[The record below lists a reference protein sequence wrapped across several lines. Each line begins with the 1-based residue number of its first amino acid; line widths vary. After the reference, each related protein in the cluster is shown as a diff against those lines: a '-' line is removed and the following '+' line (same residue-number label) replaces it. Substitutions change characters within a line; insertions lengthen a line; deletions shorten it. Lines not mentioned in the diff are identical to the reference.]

1 MVRTNYKTSF
11 FLRKNVVNKNGES
24 GIFLR
29 LTVNKEAAQIST
41 KATCAVGDWDTDA
54 GKMRGKTK
62 KANQLNDF
70 LAEIRA
76 AILFHIQE
84 MERRDEIVTL
94 EKVKNAY
101 LGITARAETLMEIFK
116 KWLEN
121 AEKLVDVS
129 KSRETYRKYERGY
142 RRLQEFM
149 KETYNITDIALREL
163 SYEFIVDYESYLRRV
178 SKFGVNTTAK
188 FIQTLRM
195 IVLYAKNNGMI
206 FKDPFLNY
214 KVKKEEV
221 DRGYLTTD
229 ELDRIASKVIPVPR
243 LDHVRDMFL
252 FACFTGLAYI
262 DVANLMESDIKEA
275 FDGSKWI
282 MTHRQKTGVA
292 VNVPLLDYPLAIIEK
307 YKGQCPD
314 GHVLPIISN
323 QRTNSYLKE
332 LATVCGID
340 KNITFH
346 LARHTFAT
354 TVTLANGMPIETV
367 SKMLGHTNIKT
378 TQIYARITNEKI
390 RTDMQRLASALP
402 EIGNMTAEEINEAT
416 KKANPNKSQPSHP
429 DLL

>member
-1 MVRTNYKTSF
+1 MVRTNYRTSF
-11 FLRKNVVNKNGES
+11 FLRKNVVNKDGES

-29 LTVNKEAAQIST
+29 LTVNKEVVQITT
-41 KATCAVGDWDTDA
+41 KATCAAKDWDVASGT
-54 GKMRGKTK
+54 MRGKTK
-62 KANQLNDF
+62 KAQQLNGY
-70 LAEIRA
+70 LSEIRA
-76 AILFHIQE
+76 SILFHIQE
-84 MERRDEIVTL
+84 MERRDEVVTL
-94 EKVKNAY
+94 EKVKNAF
-101 LGITARAETLMEIFK
+101 LGITARAETLMEVFK

-121 AEKLVDVS
+121 AEKLVGVS
-129 KSRETYRKYERGY
+129 KNAETYRKYERGY

-149 KETYNITDIALREL
+149 KETYNITDIAFREL

-178 SKFGVNTTAK
+178 SKCGVNTTAK

-195 IVLYAKNNGMI
+195 IVLYAKNNGMV
-206 FKDPFLNY
+206 FKDPFVNY
-214 KVKKEEV
+214 KVKKEAV

-229 ELDRIASKVIPVPR
+229 ELDRIASKVIPLPR
-243 LDHVRDMFL
+243 LDHIRDIFL
-252 FACFTGLAYI
+252 FSCFTGLAYI
-262 DVANLMESDIKEA
+262 DVANLMESDIRES

-282 MTHRQKTGVA
+282 MTRRQKTGVP

-307 YKGQCPD
+307 YKGYCKD
-314 GHVLPIISN
+314 GHVLPVVSN

-332 LATVCGID
+332 LAVVCGID

-390 RTDMQRLASALP
+390 RDDMHRLAAAMP
-402 EIGNMTAEEINEAT
+402 KIGNMTDEEIAAAT
-416 KKANPNKSQPSHP
+416 KKSFSRGIHP
-429 DLL
+429 DILD